1 MKKIIF
7 ALVAGAAAMSAAQ
20 AQMVSKPYIGL
31 GVTSTSH
38 DLNVN
43 GATTTASGDRKA
55 AGKIFVGADI
65 TPMFG
70 VEVGHSQSKDDHVVS
85 VGPLSGNA
93 ETDSRRTY
101 LAAKATFPMNDKF
114 SVYGKLGVVHT
125 KDKINAAGVGLVRS
139 ESDNGVYAGL
149 GGQYNLS
156 EKVALSLEYE
166 RNGKKRDFGAKAD
179 AVTVAARYS
188 F

>member
-7 ALVAGAAAMSAAQ
+7 ALVASVAAMSAAQ

-31 GVTSTSH
+31 GVTSAKHELNTSGTS
-38 DLNVN
+38 V
-43 GATTTASGDRKA
+43 TASADRKA
-55 AGKIFVGADI
+55 AGKIFAGADI

-70 VEVGHSQSKDDHVVS
+70 VEVGHSQSKDDHTVTYA
-85 VGPLSGNA
+85 GASGNV
-93 ETDSRRTY
+93 ESDSRRTY
-101 LAAKATFPMNDKF
+101 LAAKATMPMNEQF
-114 SVYGKLGVVHT
+114 SLYGKLGAVHT
-125 KDKINAAGVGLVRS
+125 KDKLTSAVGLNHS
-139 ESDNGVYAGL
+139 ESDNGVYAAL
-149 GGQYNLS
+149 GGQYNLN
-156 EKVALSLEYE
+156 EKMALSLEYE

>member
-7 ALVAGAAAMSAAQ
+7 ALVASVAAMSAAQ
-20 AQMVSKPYIGL
+20 AQTISKPYIGL
-31 GVTSTSH
+31 GVTSTKH
-38 DLNVN
+38 EMNVT
-43 GATTTASGDRKA
+43 GATTTTKGDRKA
-55 AGKIFVGADI
+55 AAKIFAGADI

-70 VEVGHSQSKDDHVVS
+70 VEVGHSQSADDHVVS
-85 VGPLSGNA
+85 VGGVSGNV

-101 LAAKATFPMNDKF
+101 LAGKATMPVNDQF
-114 SVYGKLGVVHT
+114 SVYGKLGAVHT
-125 KDKINAAGVGLVRS
+125 KDKINTGVPGLRHS
-139 ESDNGVYAGL
+139 ESDNGVYAGV
-149 GGQYNLS
+149 GAQYNMS